1 MSDFDIHDTV
11 LDPITY
17 DQIVLMAQNINPASG
32 KSLRG
37 ELFDLLM
44 ARMNEAME
52 LFDQHTEEIYRA
64 AFPEEFE
71 DESETDI
78 PAEKIEELANR
89 IYNLLLQND
98 MWIDVAIY
106 FNGKCMST
114 SIEDEEGHKFR
125 YNEGPPFI
133 EEDVDP
139 RLYFEYVGPYLSMS
153 FEGPMYHAI
162 NYGEDDSFL
171 KEFDSLLSEYG
182 LYYDLGGAWNL
193 SVYKI

>member
-44 ARMNEAME
+44 TRMNEALE

-71 DESETDI
+71 DEPETDI
-78 PAEKIEELANR
+78 PAEKIEELAYR
-89 IYNLLLQND
+89 IYNLLIEEK
-98 MWIDVAIY
+98 MWVDVAIY
-106 FNGKCMST
+106 FNGKSLST
-114 SIEDEEGHKFR
+114 DSKDENGKHQFR
-125 YNEGPPFI
+125 YNGEPFLK
-133 EEDVDP
+133 ENVNP
-139 RLYFEYVGPYLSMS
+139 RDYFEYVGPYLSMS
-153 FEGPMYHAI
+153 FEGPFYQAMNYMGGSII
-162 NYGEDDSFL
+162 NKFSR
-171 KEFDSLLSEYG
+171 LLEEYG
-182 LYYDLGGAWNL
+182 LYFELGNAWNL
-193 SVYKI
+193 TLGKI